1 MGLVPQPGL
10 LPVINLQSLQ
20 VRMIDF
26 RPE

>member
-26 RPE
+26 RSE